1 MAFTLIY
8 VHLVKVFNSFMCFDF
23 FFSRHTDNGQRVWW
37 IVSKKTKAK
46 TIDKKNKL
54 GYKISRPH
62 LFDSSLC
69 LIFWYST
76 TTRSWSWSISSFT
89 NKQCVMLLF
98 LYLLLLFICDLD
110 KGICAI
116 WTSLYPYIF
125 FSSISFK
132 RVPKVVILQD
142 GKNSIWKVWWFF
154 QFGVL

>member
-1 MAFTLIY
+1 MFIWLKCLTVLCVLI
-8 VHLVKVFNSFMCFDF
+8 F
-23 FFSRHTDNGQRVWW
+23 FFQGIRTTCLMNCLN
-37 IVSKKTKAK
+37 KELKTKAK

-116 WTSLYPYIF
+116 WTSLYPYLF
-125 FSSISFK
+125 FSSKSFK